1 MEQTLTSQVAREV
14 QRRRTFA
21 IISHPDAGKTTLTEK
36 LLLYAGAV
44 RLAGSVR
51 TRKGQRHATSDW
63 MEMEQERG
71 ISITSAVMQFDYR
84 DYHINL
90 LDTPGHQDFSE
101 DTYRVLTAVDN
112 AVMVIDSAN
121 GVESQTRKLFEV
133 CQRRRTP
140 VFTLINKV
148 DRPGKEPLE
157 LLGEIEDVLGIAT
170 VPMNWPVRSMLG
182 AVVGIYDLQQRQVH
196 LFERA
201 EHGSQRAPVQVT
213 DLHDPVLAELLE
225 PQALAQLRD
234 EVELLEAAGDALDR
248 DRVQSGELTP
258 VYFASALL
266 NFGVQLFLDSFLDLA
281 VGPVA
286 RKAQQGLVRPE
297 HPHFSGFV
305 FKLQANM
312 DRRHRDRL
320 AFVRVCSG
328 RFERDMVV
336 NHVRTGK
343 KLRLTRSLK
352 LFAQERES
360 VDEAYPGDIVG
371 LINPGMLAIGDTLCS
386 SERVEFDEIPRF
398 PPEHFATLSLP
409 ETDQRKALAKGL
421 DQLCEEGLVQVFYPV
436 GDVMR
441 QPILA
446 AVGPLQFDVLTDRLE
461 NEYNVQARVERLPY
475 EHARWLEGTAAAIAA
490 MRCPPGCARVL
501 DPEERPV
508 LLLPDDWSV
517 RYTTEKNPEVTL
529 HRMPPKAND

>member
-1 MEQTLTSQVAREV
+1 MNQLLKEI

-36 LLLYAGAV
+36 VLLYAGAV
-44 RLAGSVR
+44 RLAGSVKA
-51 TRKGQRHATSDW
+51 RKGQRHTASDW

-71 ISITSAVMQFDYR
+71 ISISSTVLQFDYG

-133 CQRRRTP
+133 CQRRRVP
-140 VFTLINKV
+140 VFTVINKM
-148 DRPGKEPLE
+148 DRPGKEPLD

-170 VPMNWPVRSMLG
+170 VPLNWPIRANGVF
-182 AVVGIYDLQQRQVH
+182 VGVYDLRERKVH
-196 LFERA
+196 LFERTH
-201 EHGSQRAPVQVT
+201 HGSHPAPVQVT
-213 DLHDPVLAELLE
+213 DLQDPTLESLLG
-225 PQALAQLRD
+225 PQPLQQLRD
-234 EVELLEAAGDALDR
+234 EVELIEAAGDCFDR
-248 DRVQSGELTP
+248 ERVQRGELTP
-258 VYFASALL
+258 VFFASALT
-266 NFGVQLFLDSFLDLA
+266 NFGVQLFLDAFLEMA
-281 VGPVA
+281 VGPAPRVSND
-286 RKAQQGLVRPE
+286 RVVPPD

-320 AFVRVCSG
+320 AFVRICSG

-336 NHVRTGK
+336 THVRTGK
-343 KLRLTRSLK
+343 KIRLTRTLK

-360 VDEAYPGDIVG
+360 LDEAYPGDVVG
-371 LINPGMLAIGDTLCS
+371 LINPGIFSIGDTLCTG
-386 SERVEFDEIPRF
+386 ERVEFREIPRF

-409 ETDQRKALAKGL
+409 EVGQRKAFQKGL
-421 DQLCEEGLVQVFYPV
+421 DQLHEEGLVQIFYPV

-446 AVGPLQFDVLTDRLE
+446 AVGPLQFEVLVNRLE
-461 NEYNVQARVERLPY
+461 NEYSVNVTLHPLPHQ
-475 EHARWLEGTAAAIAA
+475 HALWLEGDAAAIQG
-490 MRCPPGCARVL
+490 MRLVPGCMRVE
-501 DPEERPV
+501 DCEARPV
-508 LLLPDDWSV
+508 LLAPDDWSV
-517 RYTTEKNPEVTL
+517 RYMTEKNPEVVL
-529 HRMPPKAND
+529 HRMPVTTQE